1 VNPEVI
7 ETLVGLLSMILFVIV
22 VYVIWLIMESNR

>member
-1 VNPEVI
+1 MNPEVI